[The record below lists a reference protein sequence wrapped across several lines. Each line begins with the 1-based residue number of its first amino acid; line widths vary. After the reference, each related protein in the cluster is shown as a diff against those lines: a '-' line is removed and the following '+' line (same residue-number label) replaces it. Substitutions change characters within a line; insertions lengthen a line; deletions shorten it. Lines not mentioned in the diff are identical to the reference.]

1 MKAKAVTG
9 ARNTSRAESAAGR
22 KTAMVGL
29 DLMRKVEAA
38 ENEIGQIGARGKIP
52 EYQYVLFMNFDFALC
67 C

>member
-1 MKAKAVTG
+1 
-9 ARNTSRAESAAGR
+9 
-22 KTAMVGL
+22 MVGL

>member
-38 ENEIGQIGARGKIP
+38 ENEIGARGKIS
-52 EYQYVLFMNFDFALC
+52 YMHICIVYIF
-67 C
+67 